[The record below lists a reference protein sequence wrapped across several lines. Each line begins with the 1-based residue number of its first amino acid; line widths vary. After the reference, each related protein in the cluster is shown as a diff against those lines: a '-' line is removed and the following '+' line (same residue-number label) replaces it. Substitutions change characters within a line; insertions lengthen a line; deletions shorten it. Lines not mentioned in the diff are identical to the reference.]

1 MNWLEIKNLKSWRSE
16 RVQLDILNIESKK
29 QPEGGADRVSFFFLR
44 EIVRGQTMT
53 KKIVRITPAE
63 KRNAAHSE
71 AEQAATPIPAVV
83 PMERPKKKRVRN
95 YKRHTAK
102 LLSEEFP
109 DIMQTL
115 AKKSKEGSLSHT
127 KYLFEIARVKEDIE
141 RQGQGS
147 EPSLAELL
155 LAEVRKRRAAGEPNV
170 ENAV

>member
-1 MNWLEIKNLKSWRSE
+1 
-16 RVQLDILNIESKK
+16 
-29 QPEGGADRVSFFFLR
+29 
-44 EIVRGQTMT
+44 MT

-141 RQGQGS
+141 RQGQVG

-155 LAEVRKRRAAGEPNV
+155 LAEVRKRQATT
-170 ENAV
+170 ENTPAEGAQERDESDAEIDDTEERGGDCGAKA